1 MPIINLKMAKGRTEK
16 QKQEFVEKVTSLAVE
31 TLNVEPEW
39 VSVII
44 DEYERDNWATDGTL
58 HSIKFGKGFGKTTV
72 TSTNNREA

>member
-44 DEYERDNWATDGTL
+44 DEYERENWATEGTL
-58 HSIKFGKGFGKTTV
+58 HSIKYGKGFGK
-72 TSTNNREA
+72 NNIT